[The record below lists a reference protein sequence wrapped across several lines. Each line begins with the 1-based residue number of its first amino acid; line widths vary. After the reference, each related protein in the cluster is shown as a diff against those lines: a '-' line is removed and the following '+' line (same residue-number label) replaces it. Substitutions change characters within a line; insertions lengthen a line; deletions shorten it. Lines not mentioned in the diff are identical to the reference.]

1 MKWIINEF
9 MRFVRTSLLGIANTS
24 GTGTVKTPRRPDS
37 SRAGLSFRGIQ
48 QSAMKFSRYRALV
61 TAMAMMG
68 LGGCA
73 AFPGSGPEVWEV
85 RKGQTNPDGLQYAL
99 VHVTP
104 AIVDILAKN
113 APRLTSEFS
122 DHSPHK
128 EIRFGVGDVISVTI
142 FEATAGGLFIPSE
155 AGVRPGN
162 FITLP
167 NQLIDNKGNISVPYA
182 GAIHAAGR
190 TQVEVQASIVNELQ
204 ARAIEPQVVVS
215 LVEQRATLFSVL
227 GDVNAPNRF
236 PVNHAGVRVL
246 DAIAQA
252 GGPKYQGYEEWVML
266 ERNGRRAVSPFG
278 ALVWDPSTNVF
289 VQPAD
294 TIYLFHQPQT
304 ILAFGATGKQGQFN
318 FESWRMSLAEG
329 LAKAEGLND
338 GQADASAVF
347 LYRGESVEVARFMGI
362 NVSLYPGPIVPVVYH
377 LDLRDPAG
385 FLLAKNFQ
393 MQNKDVIYTPNSVT
407 VEANKAMSFFR
418 QVVGTINDPL
428 VAALNVYALKAAAA
442 GVQSTVQL
450 VGGSTTTAPH

>member
-1 MKWIINEF
+1 
-9 MRFVRTSLLGIANTS
+9 
-24 GTGTVKTPRRPDS
+24 
-37 SRAGLSFRGIQ
+37 
-48 QSAMKFSRYRALV
+48 MKFSRYRGFV

-73 AFPGSGPEVWEV
+73 AFPGSGPEVWDV
-85 RKGQTNPDGLQYAL
+85 HNGQTKPDGLQYAL

-104 AIVDILAKN
+104 AIIDILAKSE
-113 APRLTSEFS
+113 PRLSSEFS
-122 DHSPHK
+122 DRTPHK

-142 FEATAGGLFIPSE
+142 FEATAGGLFIPPE
-155 AGVRPGN
+155 ASVRPGN

-167 NQLIDNKGNISVPYA
+167 NQLIDNKGNISIPYA
-182 GAIHAAGR
+182 GTIHAAGR
-190 TQVEVQASIVNELQ
+190 TQVEVQASIVDALK

-215 LVEQRATLFSVL
+215 LTEQRATLFSVL

-278 ALVWDPSTNVF
+278 ALVWDPSTNIF

-304 ILAFGATGKQGQFN
+304 ILAFGATGRQGQFD
-318 FESWRMSLAEG
+318 FESWRMSLAEA
-329 LAKAEGLND
+329 LAKAGGLND

-347 LYRGESVEVARFMGI
+347 LYRGEPVDVARRMGI
-362 NVSLYPGPIVPVVYH
+362 NVSLYPGPIVPVIYH
-377 LDLRDPAG
+377 LDLRNPAG
-385 FLLAKNFQ
+385 FSLAKSFQ
-393 MQNKDVIYTPNSVT
+393 MRNKDVIYSPNSVT
-407 VEANKAMSFFR
+407 VEANKAMVFFR

-428 VAALNVYALKAAAA
+428 VAALNVYALGAAAA
-442 GVQSTVQL
+442 GTQSTLQL
-450 VGGSTTTAPH
+450 VGGTTATTAH